1 MIYSF
6 AGYLGVNC
14 VLNLVRHFGA
24 LIAVTG
30 LFAYKNKLNF
40 CKILFFSYHISKD
53 NYSYSLIYCFY
64 KAIYFS
70 VIFFVLFEFRIH
82 FRLDIYGPVPL

>member
-40 CKILFFSYHISKD
+40 CKIFFSVTTFRKTIT
-53 NYSYSLIYCFY
+53 
-64 KAIYFS
+64 
-70 VIFFVLFEFRIH
+70 VILSFIAFTKPFTFQ
-82 FRLDIYGPVPL
+82 